1 MAIVRYNPW
10 SEMNSLQRQLN
21 KMFDDALTP
30 TSLVDFGNFSKVP
43 PAELTETK
51 ENLVLKLEVPG
62 MQPSE
67 LNIEATAKSVSISGE
82 RKSETHAEEAGKT
95 HSEFRYGSFQR
106 VIPLPA
112 RIQNTEVKAEY
123 KNGILYLTLPK
134 AEAEKNKVVKVNLS
148 DEVDAQ

>member
-30 TSLVDFGNFSKVP
+30 TSLVDFGNFSKIP
-43 PAELTETK
+43 LAELTETK
-51 ENLVLKLEVPG
+51 ENLVLRLEVPG

-67 LNIEATAKSVSISGE
+67 LNIEATAQTVSISGE

-95 HSEFRYGSFQR
+95 HLCGAVTRRRS
-106 VIPLPA
+106 
-112 RIQNTEVKAEY
+112 
-123 KNGILYLTLPK
+123 
-134 AEAEKNKVVKVNLS
+134 
-148 DEVDAQ
+148 